1 MRHSDY
7 TCAAGVP
14 FVGGVALLTPT
25 AEIQPPTIFSLIMVN
40 KYFPR
45 TPYAL
50 DLDGGCHAAVERRD

>member
-14 FVGGVALLTPT
+14 FVDGVALLTPT

-45 TPYAL
+45 TTYAL
-50 DLDGGCHAAVERRD
+50 DIDGGYHAAVERRD